1 MSPNLDPLHL
11 GPDVVQMLIPH
22 RRPLLMVDAVTGYRR
37 APRLELTAFRL
48 VTANEEVFAGHFPRL
63 HLWPGV
69 YTIEGLGQC
78 VNVVT
83 VVEGLQRGFEEQGA
97 RAEDAL
103 GLLQNEDLG
112 FRLDPGY
119 RAELSKLLRDGFAR
133 VVARFGV
140 SAAVDVKL
148 LEPVFAGQR
157 IDYHVART
165 HVIGDVERFEVAA
178 WVAGRPVA
186 RGFMTSARR
195 TFMPGL
201 TQGGAP

>member
-1 MSPNLDPLHL
+1 MSPDLEPLHL
-11 GPDVVQMLIPH
+11 GADVVQLLIPH
-22 RRPLLMVDAVTGYRR
+22 RRPLLMVDTVTGYRR
-37 APRLELTAFRL
+37 TPRLALTGSRL
-48 VTANEEVFAGHFPRL
+48 VTANEEVFAGHFPGL

-78 VNVVT
+78 INVAL
-83 VVEGLQRGFEEQGA
+83 VVEGLQAGFEARGA

-103 GLLQNEDLG
+103 GLLRNEELG
-112 FRLDPGY
+112 FRLHPGY
-119 RAELSKLLRDGFAR
+119 RPDLSTLLREGFTS
-133 VVARFGV
+133 VTGRFGV

-157 IDYHVART
+157 LDYQVART

-178 WVAGRPVA
+178 RVEGKPVA

-195 TFMPGL
+195 TFTPGL
-201 TQGGAP
+201 TRGGGS